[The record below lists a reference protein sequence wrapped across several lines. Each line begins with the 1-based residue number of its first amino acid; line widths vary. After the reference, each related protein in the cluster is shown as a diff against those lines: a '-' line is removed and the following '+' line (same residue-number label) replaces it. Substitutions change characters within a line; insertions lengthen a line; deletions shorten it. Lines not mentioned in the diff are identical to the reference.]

1 MRGQVEE
8 RMEVAT
14 HRPLAAIADLLEA
27 RFGIAVNYEDP
38 QYGLDDLEGSVPR
51 KGRLRIDLPAGK
63 GMDGLAA
70 ALREA
75 VASYEAAKLPGKFH
89 VERAADSFA
98 ISPLGGSVLDFQPTV
113 MFGKR
118 PLIEHLAEILRQAGG
133 ARISVGSGPFVP
145 PYPVEFG
152 VTGVAAQVAVAR
164 LMGMVGSRRW
174 SYRLLYDYK
183 MRGYMI
189 NLQAVAA

>member
-1 MRGQVEE
+1 MFRWG
-8 RMEVAT
+8 
-14 HRPLAAIADLLEA
+14 
-27 RFGIAVNYEDP
+27 
-38 QYGLDDLEGSVPR
+38 DLEGSVPR
-51 KGRLRIDLPAGK
+51 KRRVSVGLSAAKD
-63 GMDGLAA
+63 MDGLAE

-75 VASYEAAKLPGKFH
+75 VASYVAVKLPGKFQ

-98 ISPLGGSVLDFQPTV
+98 ISPVEGSVLQFQPTV
-113 MFGKR
+113 MLSKR
-118 PLIEHLAEILRQAGG
+118 PLIEHLSEMLRQAGG
-133 ARISVGSGPFVP
+133 VKISVGAGPFLP

-152 VTGVAAQVAVAR
+152 VAGISARVAVLR